1 MTQAPAVEVTVPAA
15 PAFVPLLRKAAAST
29 CPTAL
34 ASRVDDVRLAVSEAC
49 TLLLQLH
56 APATRFVLG
65 VTAGEDDLTVVLRT
79 DAAEAD
85 VPPSGLDESWSWKL
99 LRSTAD
105 RTSYGSTVDGP
116 TIEMRFTAAGGPAAA
131 TSG

>member
-1 MTQAPAVEVTVPAA
+1 VTGAPAVEVTVPAA

-29 CPTAL
+29 CPPSL
-34 ASRVDDVRLAVSEAC
+34 VPRIDDVRLAVSEAC

-56 APATRFVLG
+56 APASRFVLG
-65 VTAGEDDLTVVLRT
+65 VTSGEEELAVVLRT

-99 LRSTAD
+99 LRSTVD
-105 RTSYGSTVDGP
+105 RATFRSTVDGP
-116 TIEMRFTAAGGPAAA
+116 TIEMRFTAAGSPAAVPP
-131 TSG
+131 S